1 MLVDGHHIVRAA
13 LRSLLTDLGGIT
25 VVGDIG
31 DGREAL
37 DLVAKLQPQLVLLEI
52 VLPGL
57 GGVEATRRIVRE
69 FPAVRPLI
77 LSTLVDEEYL
87 QSSPSRAARF
97 SSVQL
102 FRSM

>member
-13 LRSLLTDLGGIT
+13 LRSLLTALGGII
-25 VVGDIG
+25 VVGDTG

-69 FPAVRPLI
+69 FPAVRPLHTVHDRRRGI
-77 LSTLVDEEYL
+77 CACGVV
-87 QSSPSRAARF
+87 PSALGARA
-97 SSVQL
+97 QL
-102 FRSM
+102 